1 MIGWNTLGWGAA
13 CAGGALVFLRAVA
26 RDIDRIEQELR
37 RLEQAEQK
45 AWERRRNLGL
55 LDAETVGLA
64 A

>member
-1 MIGWNTLGWGAA
+1 M
-13 CAGGALVFLRAVA
+13 FLRAVA